1 MKGTILC
8 RLSVCARSAGLGL
21 AVCSLFVSAVPP
33 APLFAQKASQQLPAG
48 RPLKLVLS
56 PRSTAD
62 RVEIVKHLSEK
73 CPNVTITTNQK
84 NSDYMLYAG
93 GWSGAGYRFMVIA
106 KGGDAI
112 YATETA
118 LLSNA
123 VKDVCKF
130 LNSRP

>member
-1 MKGTILC
+1 MTGTIRC
-8 RLSVCARSAGLGL
+8 RLSGLSKNAVVIL
-21 AVCSLFVSAVPP
+21 AVCSLLTLAVP
-33 APLFAQKASQQLPAG
+33 PLFAQKVSQQPPAG
-48 RPLKLVLS
+48 RPLKLVLA

-73 CPNVTITTNQK
+73 CPNITITTNQK

-106 KGGDAI
+106 KGGDTI
-112 YATETA
+112 YATETT

-130 LNSRP
+130 LNTRP